1 MDQNK
6 INPVPPLLIAQ
17 IGMVS
22 NRLRRECDKVFRD
35 QDFPLEMDQL
45 QVLLSLYYSGP
56 SSQQEICYGLQRDKA
71 SVNRTIA
78 FLLKNDMVKVEQDIA
93 DKRKTRVELTDYG
106 QKLSLQANA
115 VLEKFDTALAA
126 EFTEEEKKLFDSLM
140 KKLISIVTPM

>member
-1 MDQNK
+1 MDHHK
-6 INPVPPLLIAQ
+6 INPVPPHMIAQ
-17 IGMVS
+17 IGMIS

-78 FLLKNDMVKVEQDIA
+78 FLLKNDMVKVEQDID

-115 VLEKFDTALAA
+115 VLEKFDAALAA
-126 EFTEEEKKLFDSLM
+126 EFTEEEKKQFDSLM

>member
-6 INPVPPLLIAQ
+6 INPVPPYMIAQ

-45 QVLLSLYYSGP
+45 QVLLSLYYCGP

-78 FLLKNDMVKVEQDIA
+78 FLLKNDMVKVEQDID
-93 DKRKTRVELTDYG
+93 DKRKTRVELTEYG

-115 VLEKFDTALAA
+115 VLEKFDKALVA
-126 EFTEEEKKLFDSLM
+126 EFTEEEKILFDSLL